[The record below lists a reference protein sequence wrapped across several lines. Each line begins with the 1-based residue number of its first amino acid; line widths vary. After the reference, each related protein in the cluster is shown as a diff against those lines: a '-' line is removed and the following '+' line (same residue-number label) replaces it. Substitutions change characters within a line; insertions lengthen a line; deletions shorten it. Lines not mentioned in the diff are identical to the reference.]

1 MHRKTLKRII
11 RISNQLK
18 DLRKENIHQLSVQD
32 ELDITIEDVDLV
44 IKQEEEDQFW
54 SEYYDSHELEGTET
68 DYGAMINEDDAK
80 MKNAFSDDCDNWE
93 EDKAIR
99 YTIT

>member
-18 DLRKENIHQLSVQD
+18 DLRKENIHELRLSVQD
-32 ELDITIEDVDLV
+32 ELDITIEDVELI

-54 SEYYDSHELEGTET
+54 SEYYDSHEQEGME
-68 DYGAMINEDDAK
+68 
-80 MKNAFSDDCDNWE
+80 NAFSDHPSEWDG
-93 EDKAIR
+93 DKAIR
-99 YTIT
+99 YTI